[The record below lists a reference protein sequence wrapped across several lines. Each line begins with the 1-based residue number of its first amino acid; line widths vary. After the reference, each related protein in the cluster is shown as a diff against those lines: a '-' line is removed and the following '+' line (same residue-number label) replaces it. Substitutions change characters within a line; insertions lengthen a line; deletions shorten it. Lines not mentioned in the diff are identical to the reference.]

1 MDPKV
6 QAYYN
11 FFRQQQTGG
20 ELAVF
25 RGASQY
31 GNGIGDI
38 LRGFFSRVFPV
49 VLRGATSFL
58 GAASRAADSGASPLD
73 SVKAGL
79 QPGAAGLMSGA
90 LDAFQRHQSGSG
102 RKRKN
107 IKQKVYKGYKK
118 AKLKHSNLQNLNYN
132 F

>member
-6 QAYYN
+6 QFYYN
-11 FFRQQQTGG
+11 YFRQQQRGG

-25 RGASQY
+25 RGAPQY

-90 LDAFQRHQSGSG
+90 IDAFQKHQSGSG
-102 RKRKN
+102 RKRLQN
-107 IKQKVYKGYKK
+107 RQKVYKGHKK
-118 AKLKHSNLQNLNYN
+118 AKLDNSNLPKLNYN